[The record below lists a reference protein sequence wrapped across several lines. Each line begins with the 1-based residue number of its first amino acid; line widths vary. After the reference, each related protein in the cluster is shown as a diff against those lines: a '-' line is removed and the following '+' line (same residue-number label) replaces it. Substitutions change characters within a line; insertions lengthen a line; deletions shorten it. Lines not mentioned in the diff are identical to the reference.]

1 MNATNNV
8 SEIHG
13 FLSGVLIIL
22 IGVEESRLSRR
33 LGNVQLCMFA
43 DFIWKKCFSSNCIYN
58 CCFERRCLQTCEI
71 EAKCVG
77 YVFDG
82 KERFVN

>member
-33 LGNVQLCMFA
+33 LGNVQLCMFS
-43 DFIWKKCFSSNCIYN
+43 DFIWKKMF
-58 CCFERRCLQTCEI
+58 F
-71 EAKCVG
+71 
-77 YVFDG
+77 
-82 KERFVN
+82 

>member
-1 MNATNNV
+1 MLLYSRNLGVLNKGNIVFAKGIEMNATNNV

-33 LGNVQLCMFA
+33 LGNVQLCMFS
-43 DFIWKKCFSSNCIYN
+43 DFIWKKMF
-58 CCFERRCLQTCEI
+58 F
-71 EAKCVG
+71 
-77 YVFDG
+77 
-82 KERFVN
+82 